1 MGFSL
6 SLSDALFPSCGVN
19 KYVLKKGG
27 AMDKKTMRHEK
38 FLEET
43 RQYWSKEYGR
53 ELTLAEAEEIYR
65 NVASYLRVLE
75 RFYIQ
80 SKQE

>member
-1 MGFSL
+1 M
-6 SLSDALFPSCGVN
+6 V
-19 KYVLKKGG
+19 
-27 AMDKKTMRHEK
+27 KKTTKHEK

-65 NVASYLRVLE
+65 NAVNYMKVLE
-75 RFYIQ
+75 KFYLE